1 MLRRIALLL
10 FVVLLVACEVTPEPS
25 ATTQVVQN
33 LATPPELEAM
43 VSSWLTEYYSQTETR
58 SLHLEILP
66 RDRSISEIDMNF
78 TDLLI
83 LGEEPP
89 EDWFATPLVR
99 EAIAVIVSPDIT
111 LSSLGLEELKD
122 LFTGKTKSWE
132 TFAGV
137 EKPVQLIIPFKG
149 DIFRERFVQVVLDNS
164 SFDPSAYLA
173 NTPQATLEYIRSK
186 SGAIGFLP
194 ISQLEEDVGV
204 VEIESSGSD
213 KVVIN
218 PGESPL
224 GVDIVAMSPEE
235 PVGALREFLVWL
247 QRTYLS
253 VE

>member
-1 MLRRIALLL
+1 MARRIALLL
-10 FVVLLVACEVTPEPS
+10 FVVLLVACEGTPEPS
-25 ATTQVVQN
+25 ATRQVVQN
-33 LATPPELEAM
+33 LATTPELEAM
-43 VSSWLTEYYSQTETR
+43 VGSWLTEYYSQTTTR

-78 TDLLI
+78 NDLLI

-99 EAIAVIVSPDIT
+99 EVIGVIVSPDIA
-111 LSSLGLEELKD
+111 LSSLRLEELKD

-137 EKPVQLIIPFKG
+137 EKPVQLIIPFQG
-149 DIFRERFVQVVLDNS
+149 DIFRERFAQVVLEHS

-173 NTPQATLEYIRSK
+173 NNPQTMVEYVRSK

-194 ISQLEEDVGV
+194 ISQLEQGVGV
-204 VEIESSGSD
+204 IEIESSGSD

-235 PVGALREFLVWL
+235 PVGTLREFLVWL